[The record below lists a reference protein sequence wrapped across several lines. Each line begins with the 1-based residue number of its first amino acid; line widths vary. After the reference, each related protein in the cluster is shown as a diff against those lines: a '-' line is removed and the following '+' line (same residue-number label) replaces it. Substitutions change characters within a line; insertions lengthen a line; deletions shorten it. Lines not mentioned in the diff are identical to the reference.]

1 MWLLGKALS
10 RLVDRGTL
18 TVTDHRG
25 GVHHFGTADPAFPDV
40 AIRFTDAR
48 TAFDILRS
56 PELGA
61 AETFMDGRLVMER
74 GDILDLI
81 TLAQKNHPWEYDGPI
96 LPPGRI
102 RPLWQKLVRHV
113 QQINLPGRS
122 RRNVAHHY
130 DLDGGLYALF
140 LDADRQYSCA
150 YFDPEDATLEEAQ
163 EAKKAHIAAKLHLAP
178 GHRVLD
184 IGCGW
189 GGMALY
195 LHRHFGVE
203 VLGVT
208 LSTEQLA
215 VARQRAADAGV
226 ADKVKFELIDYRAL
240 TGQFDRIVSV
250 GMFEHVGAPHFRE
263 FFRTCRNLLSRK
275 GVMLI
280 HTIGRVDGPNVTDGF
295 TRKYIFPGGYIPAL
309 SEVMHAAEPNALMV
323 SDVEILRLHYAK
335 TLRHWYQRTV
345 ANRAAIE
352 ALYDAR
358 FYRMWTF
365 YLAGAISG
373 FEYKALV
380 NFQLQFVRDR
390 HALPVTRDYMVEGE
404 RSLRAE

>member
-10 RLVDRGTL
+10 RLVERGTL
-18 TVTDHRG
+18 TVTDHEG
-25 GVHHFGTADPAFPDV
+25 GVHRFGTTDPAFPDV
-40 AIRFTDAR
+40 AIRFTDRR
-48 TAFDILRS
+48 TAFNILRS
-56 PELGA
+56 PDLGA
-61 AETFMDGRLVMER
+61 AEAFMNGRLVFDR

-81 TLAQKNHPWEYDGPI
+81 SLAQKNHPWESDRP
-96 LPPGRI
+96 LQPPGTF
-102 RPLWQKLVRHV
+102 RPLWQKFVRHI

-130 DLDGGLYALF
+130 DLDGGLYELF

-150 YFDPEDATLEEAQ
+150 YFESDDATLEEAQ
-163 EAKKAHIAAKLHLAP
+163 EAKKAHIAAKLALSP
-178 GHRVLD
+178 GQRVLD

-195 LHRHFGVE
+195 LNRHFGVE
-203 VLGVT
+203 VTGIT

-215 VARQRAADAGV
+215 VARQRAEEAGV
-226 ADKVKFELIDYRAL
+226 ADKVRFELIDYRKL

-250 GMFEHVGAPHFRE
+250 GMFEHVGAPHFQE
-263 FFRTCRNLLSRK
+263 YFRCCRNLLAPD

-280 HTIGRVDGPNVTDGF
+280 HTIGRTDGPNVTDAF

-309 SEVMHAAEPNALMV
+309 SETMAAAETNGLMV
-323 SDVEILRLHYAK
+323 SDVEILRLHYAR
-335 TLRHWYQRTV
+335 TLRHWYARTV
-345 ANRAAIE
+345 ANQAAID

-373 FEYKALV
+373 FEYRALV
-380 NFQLQFVRDR
+380 NFQLQFVRNR
-390 HALPVTRDYMVEGE
+390 HSLPITRDYM
-404 RSLRAE
+404 SS